1 MSAAQAAIPVR
12 SVYVHA
18 PFCVRRCPYCDFAV
32 QVRRQGDR
40 PGWTD
45 ALAGEL
51 RALAREGRFP
61 LASELDTLYVGGGTP
76 SLLGADAMEALA
88 RVIGPDRLCA
98 PRLEWTAEA
107 NPESFTPELAA
118 AWRSAGVNRL
128 SLGVQSF
135 HEPTLAWMGR
145 MHGAEGARR
154 AVATARAAGL
164 TDLSIDLIF
173 ALPDGHEGGPA
184 VRGWDADLDEALA
197 LAPPHVSLYGLT
209 VEAGTPLARSVAEG
223 RVRVASEERYRDE
236 YLRAVERLTGAGY
249 VHYEVSNFA
258 RPGHDSRH
266 NRVYWEGGAYL
277 GLGNGAHSFSEPLR
291 RWNVRDW
298 EDYVRRASAGTLAVA
313 EEETVVGE
321 ARRLERT
328 WLGLRTDRGLPWSEL
343 GAEAVALAERWIA
356 SGWGWREPAAGGD
369 RLRLTAQGWLL
380 LDRLAVELDGVLAA
394 GAGDP
399 APSTAVEA

>member
-1 MSAAQAAIPVR
+1 MSAAQAGLPVR

-18 PFCVRRCPYCDFAV
+18 PFCARRCPYCDFAV

-51 RALAREGRFP
+51 RALAQEGRFP

-76 SLLGADAMEALA
+76 SLLGADAMDALA
-88 RVIGPDRLCA
+88 RVLGPERLRA
-98 PRLEWTAEA
+98 PGLEWTAEA
-107 NPESFTPELAA
+107 NPESFTPEVAA
-118 AWRSAGVNRL
+118 EWRAAGVSRL

-145 MHGAEGARR
+145 MHGGEGARR

-173 ALPDGHEGGPA
+173 ALPDGHEGGP
-184 VRGWDADLDEALA
+184 VPRSWDADLDQALA
-197 LAPPHVSLYGLT
+197 LSPPHVSLYGLT

-223 RVRVASEERYRDE
+223 RVRVASEERYREE
-236 YLRAVERLTGAGY
+236 YLRAVERLRGAGY

-258 RPGHDSRH
+258 LPGHDSRH

-277 GLGNGAHSFSEPLR
+277 GLGNGAHSFSDPLR

-298 EDYVRRASAGTLAVA
+298 EDYARRAGAGMLAVA

-328 WLGLRTDRGLPWSEL
+328 WLGLRTDRGLPWTEL
-343 GAEAVALAERWIA
+343 GAEALALVGGWMR
-356 SGWGWREPAAGGD
+356 SGWAWREAGADGD
-369 RLRLTAQGWLL
+369 RLRLTAEGWLL
-380 LDRLAVELDGVLAA
+380 LDRLAVELDGAWAA
-394 GAGDP
+394 RERDP
-399 APSTAVEA
+399 ARPTA